1 MVHAANLKLVQSPN
15 KENVF
20 VFYCICCCCFGGL
33 IELVGEAILFRR
45 FVQELLD
52 FNQCYGNILYPF
64 LWGRNHHACIMATFF
79 CCCCISSLHLS
90 LSSLCLL
97 FKGKSIHF
105 VQFEN
110 NSSHYFQLTAV
121 HNVGELNE

>member
-1 MVHAANLKLVQSPN
+1 MVHAANLKLVQSQN

-52 FNQCYGNILYPF
+52 FNQCYGNILYTDIHSYGEEIIMHALWRPF
-64 LWGRNHHACIMATFF
+64 FVVAAFHLFT
-79 CCCCISSLHLS
+79 SLFL
-90 LSSLCLL
+90 LYVYFLKGNQYILCNLR
-97 FKGKSIHF
+97 II
-105 VQFEN
+105 
-110 NSSHYFQLTAV
+110 V
-121 HNVGELNE
+121 HTTSN